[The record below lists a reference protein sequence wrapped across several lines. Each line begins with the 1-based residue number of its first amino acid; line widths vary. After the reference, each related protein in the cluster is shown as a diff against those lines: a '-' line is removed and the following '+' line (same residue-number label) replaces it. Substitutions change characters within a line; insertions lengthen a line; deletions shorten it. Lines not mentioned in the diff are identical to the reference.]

1 MGRFAKTSTR
11 IAREQGNSGDCSEFD
26 VQQRTAGDYIF
37 RRVEDSTTTAG
48 SSVELL
54 TLEDTD
60 PEAVSSLL
68 FSGAFLPPPSP
79 ECPKNKNRAKKTVLS
94 IFSGGLK
101 TLLLQQA
108 HPSTC

>member
-79 ECPKNKNRAKKTVLS
+79 EFPKNKTTRKKLC
-94 IFSGGLK
+94 FLYFQEG
-101 TLLLQQA
+101 
-108 HPSTC
+108 